1 MAGDVVEADE
11 AQVFQLGG
19 YYLGD
24 LGLDRLII
32 EHAGELQEHGVEESL
47 MPAVRRE
54 HVKKLIGQARTSICS
69 RRTTTVARKKA
80 PVYDLTGQRRPDR
93 G

>member
-1 MAGDVVEADE
+1 
-11 AQVFQLGG
+11 
-19 YYLGD
+19 
-24 LGLDRLII
+24 
-32 EHAGELQEHGVEESL
+32 